1 MKLIPYLFW
10 LTLWLA
16 VTACARKSTP
26 VSSRSTIDY
35 NSYNEDLSA
44 ARPSYTVTPASSPAT
59 SKPAATPARRT
70 DTRKPAEA
78 LHINRRLDA
87 VLDTI
92 AQKNRSVRYASGYR
106 VQIYVGNERRAA
118 DDAKL
123 KVYKNFPELN
133 PYLEYKQPTYR
144 LKVGD
149 FMRRVDAE
157 RYLDL
162 LKQQFSLAV
171 LQADRVDIR
180 RSLSIK

>member
-1 MKLIPYLFW
+1 ML
-10 LTLWLA
+10 
-16 VTACARKSTP
+16 ACAPKTVP
-26 VSSRSTIDY
+26 GSSRSTVDY
-35 NSYNEDLSA
+35 NSYTEDLSPV
-44 ARPSYTVTPASSPAT
+44 RPSYTVTATTAPAKPAT
-59 SKPAATPARRT
+59 TTPARRP
-70 DTRKPAEA
+70 DNRKPVEA
-78 LHINRRLDA
+78 IHINRRLDA

-106 VQIYVGNERRAA
+106 VQIYVGNERKAA
-118 DDAKL
+118 DEAKL

-133 PYLEYKQPTYR
+133 PYLDYKQPTYR

-149 FMRRVDAE
+149 FMRRIDAE